1 MDAFRAVA
9 SLLAAYDSPQVSYI
23 IVTHYFTIL
32 DYIPVDE
39 IYLLEAGVIKN
50 HGGVELAY
58 SVRDHG
64 FS

>member
-1 MDAFRAVA
+1 VDAFRAVA

-39 IYLLEAGVIKN
+39 VYLLEAGAVKN

-58 SVRDHG
+58 LVRDN
-64 FS
+64 